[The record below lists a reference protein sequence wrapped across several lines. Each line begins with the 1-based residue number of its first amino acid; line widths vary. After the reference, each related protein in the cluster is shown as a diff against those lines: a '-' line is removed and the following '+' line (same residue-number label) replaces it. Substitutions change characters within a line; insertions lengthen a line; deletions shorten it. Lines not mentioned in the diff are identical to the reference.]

1 MSSNVAERVGRE
13 LYAPPYVAAVD
24 AGVGTVMCAFVRV
37 NNTYA
42 CENESL
48 LKEWLFG
55 DMGFDG
61 TVVSDW
67 TATHSTVASILAG
80 LSVEQEWL
88 LNATFYGSN
97 LTQAVLAGKVPVSAV
112 DDAALRVL
120 TTIYATTDLG
130 DTPSPPS
137 RNVSSSVNT
146 TAHASL
152 ARRLAVAGTVLL
164 KNTGGL
170 LPLDPSTLCRVVVVG
185 DPEDT
190 VAGGGSGGV
199 EPPYVVSPM
208 QGLQAALPRTTLIYL
223 DGKNAT
229 AAGEA
234 ASNADVAIVIVG
246 ERTSEGMDRVGLA
259 LPPGQDDM
267 VRAVAAGQ
275 PKTVVVARCSGA
287 CLMPWVGDVP
297 AIVNALYGGQE
308 AGNALADI
316 LLGAATPAGK
326 LTVSFP
332 MSNNDTWLS
341 PPGGGPI
348 IPSSYPGTDRGR
360 GYPEVDYSEGLEVG
374 YRFYDAQGTDPLF
387 SFGHGLSYTSFNYG
401 NLSVVG
407 TTVSF
412 SVTNN
417 GTDYPGGEVA
427 QVYVAGA
434 FPGDPP
440 KQLKGF
446 KYTGVLPVG
455 YQVEVNIVLEP
466 LVYWSVEE
474 HAFVSFPPGDY
485 TVWVGSSSRDLRLQ
499 GAVRVQAT

>member
-24 AGVGTVMCAFVRV
+24 AGVGTIMCAFVRV

-42 CENESL
+42 CENEAL
-48 LKEWLFG
+48 LKGWLYG
-55 DMGFDG
+55 DLGFDG
-61 TVVSDW
+61 SVVSDW
-67 TATHSTVASILAG
+67 TATHSTVQSILAG

-97 LTQAVLAGKVPVSAV
+97 LTQAVQSGKVPASAV

-120 TTIYATTDLG
+120 TTIFATTDLG
-130 DTPSPPS
+130 DTPNPPS
-137 RNVSSSVNT
+137 RNVSANVTSA
-146 TAHASL
+146 AHAAL

-164 KNTGGL
+164 KNEGGL
-170 LPLDPSTLCRVVVVG
+170 LPLDPTTLCRVVIVG
-185 DPEDT
+185 DPGDT

-199 EPPYVVSPM
+199 VPPYVVSPL
-208 QGLQAALPRTTLIYL
+208 QGLQAVLPRTTFIYL
-223 DGKNAT
+223 DGKNASE
-229 AAGEA
+229 AGEA

-246 ERTSEGMDRVGLA
+246 ERTSEGMDRVGLG

-297 AIVNALYGGQE
+297 AILNALYGGQE

-316 LLGAATPAGK
+316 ILGAATPAGK

-332 MSNNDTWLS
+332 KSNNDTWLS
-341 PPGGGPI
+341 PPGGGPV

-360 GYPEVDYSEGLEVG
+360 GYPEVDYSEGLQVG
-374 YRFYDAQGTDPLF
+374 YRFFDSQGTDPLF
-387 SFGHGLSYTSFNYG
+387 CFGHGLSFTSFAYG
-401 NLSVVG
+401 NLSVVSSSN
-407 TTVSF
+407 TVSF
-412 SVTNN
+412 TVTNN
-417 GTDYPGGEVA
+417 GTDYEGGEVT

-434 FPGDPP
+434 LPGDPP

-446 KYTGVLPVG
+446 KYTGILPVG
-455 YQVEVNIVLEP
+455 YQAHLEIVLEP
-466 LVYWSVEE
+466 LVYWSVEQ
-474 HAFVSFPPGDY
+474 HAFVSYPAGEY
-485 TVWVGSSSRDLRLQ
+485 SVWVGSSSRDIRLQ
-499 GAVRVQAT
+499 GVVRV